1 VSSPNSLQSILYTRY
16 LTMSVKVKDVLN
28 VFKQNRVDR
37 ALGLL
42 EPQSRYGL
50 VSSQSSS
57 STNPAANW
65 SINSSEKS
73 KCSVNNSEA
82 TSTWNHSNIARAEQ
96 GTTFYFKQNISQS

>member
-1 VSSPNSLQSILYTRY
+1 MGNSLESILYTRY

-28 VFKQNRVDR
+28 VFKQNRVDK

-42 EPQSRYGL
+42 EPQSRFGL

-57 STNPAANW
+57 STNPAA
-65 SINSSEKS
+65 NSSEKS

-82 TSTWNHSNIARAEQ
+82 TSTLSHSNIARAEA